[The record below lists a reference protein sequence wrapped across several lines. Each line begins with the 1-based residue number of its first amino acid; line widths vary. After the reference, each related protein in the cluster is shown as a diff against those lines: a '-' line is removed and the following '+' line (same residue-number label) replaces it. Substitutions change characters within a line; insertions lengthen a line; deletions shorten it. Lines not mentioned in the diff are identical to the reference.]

1 MNIKQFFSFET
12 KKDKILT
19 ITGLVLCI
27 ILIPMLIIN
36 CTLIIKSFVNKDE
49 VPSIGGVMPLI
60 VLSPSMEPEIM
71 TGDIIFC
78 KVIDGQEIEVGDY
91 VAFFDPASSGSAVVT
106 HEVVKLIYNDAG
118 EITAFRTKGINNN
131 SEDPSTVPIDNLVGI
146 YVDFRIPLVGHVAMF
161 MQSTWGLILCV
172 VVPLGAFVAYDVLR
186 RKKHEKK
193 EGADIDALKAE
204 LAALRAE
211 KMQNAECK
219 MQNDPNNEEK
229 PD

>member
-1 MNIKQFFSFET
+1 VNIKQFFSFET

-49 VPSIGGVMPLI
+49 VPSIGGVMPFI
-60 VLSPSMEPEIM
+60 VLSPSMEPDIM

-78 KVIDGQEIEVGDY
+78 KTIDGQELREGDY
-91 VAFFDPASSGSAVVT
+91 ASFFDPASSGSAVVT
-106 HEVVKLIYNDAG
+106 HKVVKLIYDDDG
-118 EITAFRTKGINNN
+118 KIIAFRTRGINNN
-131 SEDPSTVPIDNLVGI
+131 DEDPSTVPIDNLVGI
-146 YVDFRIPLVGHVAMF
+146 YTNFRIPLVGHVAMF

-186 RKKHEKK
+186 RKKYEKK

-204 LAALRAE
+204 LAALKAE
-211 KMQNAECK
+211 REAKAV
-219 MQNDPNNEEK
+219 EK
-229 PD
+229 DDADTPPEGE